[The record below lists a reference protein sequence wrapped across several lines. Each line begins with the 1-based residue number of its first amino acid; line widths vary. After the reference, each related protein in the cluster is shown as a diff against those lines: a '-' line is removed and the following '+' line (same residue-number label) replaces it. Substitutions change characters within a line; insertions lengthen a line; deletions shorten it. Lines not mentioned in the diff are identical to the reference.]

1 MNTIP
6 EEFQINT
13 LLNQDTYLVD
23 GELKKM
29 DRSNH
34 SSFFSTYLLQQ
45 NMHQLLGSVPLMG
58 EAEAAEV
65 VLSAS
70 TAFNNGQ
77 AYYESDR
84 SNKMR

>member
-34 SSFFSTYLLQQ
+34 SSFSTI
-45 NMHQLLGSVPLMG
+45 S
-58 EAEAAEV
+58 
-65 VLSAS
+65 S
-70 TAFNNGQ
+70 TAEYAPTILGLFH
-77 AYYESDR
+77 
-84 SNKMR
+84 

>member
-34 SSFFSTYLLQQ
+34 SSFFDNISTAEYAPTI
-45 NMHQLLGSVPLMG
+45 LGSVPLMG
-58 EAEAAEV
+58 K
-65 VLSAS
+65 LKLLRS
-70 TAFNNGQ
+70 FYQQ
-77 AYYESDR
+77 AQHLIMVRDCGH
-84 SNKMR
+84 

>member
-23 GELKKM
+23 GELKK
-29 DRSNH
+29 NGQVKPQQ
-34 SSFFSTYLLQQ
+34 FFDNIFYSRICTNYIR
-45 NMHQLLGSVPLMG
+45 SVPLMG

-77 AYYESDR
+77 GLWPT
-84 SNKMR
+84 

>member
-29 DRSNH
+29 DGSNH
-34 SSFFSTYLLQQ
+34 SSFFDNIFYS
-45 NMHQLLGSVPLMG
+45 
-58 EAEAAEV
+58 
-65 VLSAS
+65 
-70 TAFNNGQ
+70 
-77 AYYESDR
+77 R
-84 SNKMR
+84 I

>member
-1 MNTIP
+1 
-6 EEFQINT
+6 
-13 LLNQDTYLVD
+13 
-23 GELKKM
+23 
-29 DRSNH
+29 
-34 SSFFSTYLLQQ
+34 
-45 NMHQLLGSVPLMG
+45 MHQLLGSVPLMG

-77 AYYESDR
+77 AYYENR